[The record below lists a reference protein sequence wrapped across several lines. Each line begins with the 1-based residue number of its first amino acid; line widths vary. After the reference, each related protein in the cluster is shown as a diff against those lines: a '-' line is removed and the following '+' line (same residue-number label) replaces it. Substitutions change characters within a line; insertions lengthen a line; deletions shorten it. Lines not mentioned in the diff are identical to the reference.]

1 MTPSRVIWLDGEL
14 VPWEDAKVHV
24 LSHALH
30 YGSGVFEGIRAYPT
44 DRGPAIFRLQEH
56 MDRLV
61 RGCRAYGIPLDY
73 TADQLVEIA
82 ESVVRENDLRDGCYI
97 RPLVFL
103 GLGSIGLN
111 PAGAATHVMVAAW
124 EWGAYLGEEGVKH
137 GIRGRFSSW
146 RRINHASLIPSA
158 KGTGGYLN
166 SILAKAEA
174 VAAGYEEALMLN
186 SEGFLAEGSG
196 ENVFVINDGVVTTP
210 PVSDGCLNGITRDS
224 AITLLRSGGVEVRES
239 SLTRASLYYADEVF
253 LVGTAAEV
261 TPLREIDDRPIGDG
275 KPGPITK
282 MVQEA
287 YGDLVRGRIPE
298 YDHWLS
304 YVEVD

>member
-1 MTPSRVIWLDGEL
+1 MSRGLGDVYKRQA
-14 VPWEDAKVHV
+14 V
-24 LSHALH
+24 
-30 YGSGVFEGIRAYPT
+30 
-44 DRGPAIFRLQEH
+44 FRLTEH
-56 MDRLV
+56 MERLV
-61 RGCRAYGIPLDY
+61 RGCKAYGIPLDY
-73 TADQLVEIA
+73 TVEELVDITI
-82 ESVVRENDLRDGCYI
+82 SVVRENELHDGCYV

-124 EWGAYLGEEGVKH
+124 EWGAYLGVVGVKH
-137 GIRGRFSSW
+137 GIRGRVSSW
-146 RRINHASLIPSA
+146 RRINHESLIPSA

-224 AITLLRSGGVEVRES
+224 AITLLRSGGVEVREA
-239 SLTRASLYYADEVF
+239 SLSRASLYYADEVF

-261 TPLREIDDRPIGDG
+261 TPLREVDDRPIGDG
-275 KPGPITK
+275 KPGPITR
-282 MVQEA
+282 MVQDGYA
-287 YGDLVRGRIPE
+287 DLVRGRIPE
-298 YDHWLS
+298 YDHWLT
-304 YVEVD
+304 YVEAD

>member
-44 DRGPAIFRLQEH
+44 ERGPAVFRLNEH
-56 MDRLV
+56 MERLV
-61 RGCRAYGIPLDY
+61 RGCKAYGIPLDL
-73 TADQLVEIA
+73 TAEELVDITV
-82 ESVVRENDLRDGCYI
+82 SVVRENELQDGCYI

-111 PAGAATHVMVAAW
+111 PAGATTHVMVAAW

-146 RRINHASLIPSA
+146 RRINDESLIPSA

-210 PVSDGCLNGITRDS
+210 PVSDGCLNGITRDT
-224 AITLLRSGGVEVRES
+224 AITLLRADGVEVRET

-261 TPLREIDDRPIGDG
+261 TPLREVDDRPVGTG
-275 KPGPITK
+275 KPGPITQS
-282 MVQEA
+282 VQTA
-287 YGDLVRGRIPE
+287 YADLVHGRLPE
-298 YDHWLS
+298 YDRWLT
-304 YVEVD
+304 YVEGT